1 MIMKKIFL
9 PLITLAFIA
18 VTVVACGGKKTTA
31 AEDVSTESSET
42 KAAIAHLTKDEYIAK
57 VSDFAANPDQWVFKG
72 DKPMLI
78 DFYATWCPP
87 CKQIAPILEELAK
100 EYEGKIDFYK
110 IDVDKEGEL
119 AKAYNIRSI
128 PTLFFIS
135 TEGDPETV
143 LGALSKEAFIEKL
156 DELLK

>member
-1 MIMKKIFL
+1 MRKLFL
-9 PLITLAFIA
+9 PLIALAFIA
-18 VTVVACGGKKTTA
+18 LTSIACGGKKA
-31 AEDVSTESSET
+31 ASTEEASNEPSEA
-42 KAAIAHLTKDEYIAK
+42 KAEIAHLTKDEYIAK
-57 VSDFAANPDQWVFKG
+57 VSDFVANPDKWVFKG

-110 IDVDKEGEL
+110 IDVDQEGEL
-119 AKAYNIRSI
+119 AQAYNIRSI
-128 PTLFFIS
+128 PTLFFVP

-143 LGALSKEAFIEKL
+143 LGALSKEAFVEKL
-156 DELLK
+156 DALLKK